1 MHDDDPVAPPV
12 GDRWYTSSKLVQ
24 PFLTFTGCSWRNMSR
39 MVVIGRGEG
48 EVLHTAHER
57 QQQPESQ
64 TRYAD
69 RDVVMSI
76 AHRIADNNAE
86 LMRRLA

>member
-1 MHDDDPVAPPV
+1 MAP
-12 GDRWYTSSKLVQ
+12 
-24 PFLTFTGCSWRNMSR
+24 

-48 EVLHTAHER
+48 EVLHTANE
-57 QQQPESQ
+57 QQQTVER

-69 RDVVMSI
+69 QDIVMLI